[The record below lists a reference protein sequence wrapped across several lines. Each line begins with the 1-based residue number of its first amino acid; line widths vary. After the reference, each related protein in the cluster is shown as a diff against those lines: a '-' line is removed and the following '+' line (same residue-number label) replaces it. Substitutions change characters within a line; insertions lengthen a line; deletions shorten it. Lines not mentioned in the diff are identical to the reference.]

1 MGVRS
6 PAPTLQ
12 AAFMA
17 PPGRPPLE
25 RTDRPKQRSE
35 GHVLWGCNLEPTG
48 RGGKNLREVSTE
60 AFKFSQNCLAGCVAD
75 SCISVARTEL
85 VGIRTGLAARSELVD
100 TPNPARPCPYG
111 TVKCRTSKN
120 HKSCEKI
127 QAGTQIGDMH
137 NLHYGATQ
145 SRTSHGRSCDYVCA
159 WST

>member
-1 MGVRS
+1 MNEKKMGVRS

-17 PPGRPPLE
+17 PPERPPLE

-35 GHVLWGCNLEPTG
+35 GHVLWGCKLEPTG
-48 RGGKNLREVSTE
+48 GGATIYVRFHQKRSRFPKIVCRDVWLILV
-60 AFKFSQNCLAGCVAD
+60 GC
-75 SCISVARTEL
+75 VARTEL

-100 TPNPARPCPYG
+100 TPNPARPCLYG

-127 QAGTQIGDMH
+127 RAGTQIGDMQ
-137 NLHYGATQ
+137 N
-145 SRTSHGRSCDYVCA
+145 
-159 WST
+159 